1 MDMIIPFFI
10 ALLVL
15 VPLTLFFYGRNK
27 GPADALLLKIQS
39 AVGGDM
45 RTKLGRPVLAIKI
58 PDTNRECFLSTSR
71 VKWRNEFLNIVSI
84 TIKTNFKFHEHFQLQ
99 PFRVEHKVLESIGF
113 KDHEA
118 GHPEFDKLFYLDFRD
133 KNLMRTLLPL
143 SVQELVLKFHQRY
156 EVPGKSDL
164 GLTLNFGRLSLNLYG
179 DPQSNEELRAF
190 VELGTDIFKTLHL

>member
-1 MDMIIPFFI
+1 
-10 ALLVL
+10 
-15 VPLTLFFYGRNK
+15 
-27 GPADALLLKIQS
+27 
-39 AVGGDM
+39 M

-84 TIKTNFKFHEHFQLQ
+84 TIKTNFKFHEHFQIH